1 MWDLTLAP
9 VCQTFDTSLETT
21 RNVKN
26 IQLFIKWFLPS
37 MLLVLNLVWE
47 GARITHLRYSNYER
61 ELIVTRP

>member
-26 IQLFIKWFLPS
+26 IQLFIKWFFTFNATGLKS
-37 MLLVLNLVWE
+37 SSE
-47 GARITHLRYSNYER
+47 KG
-61 ELIVTRP
+61 